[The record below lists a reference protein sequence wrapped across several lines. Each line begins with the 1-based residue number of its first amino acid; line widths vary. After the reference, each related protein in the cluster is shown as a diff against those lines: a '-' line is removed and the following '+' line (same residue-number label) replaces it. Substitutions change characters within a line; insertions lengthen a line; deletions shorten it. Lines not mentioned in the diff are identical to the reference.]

1 MDNYTAL
8 LDVTAI
14 LLRDASLG
22 SVLQQRE
29 QSMKE
34 SEARLALLRD
44 KTKKMKEVKKTHMK

>member
-1 MDNYTAL
+1 MVDDYTAL

-14 LLRDASLG
+14 LRDASLG

-34 SEARLALLRD
+34 SEVRLALLRD